1 MIICINLF
9 WKRVIVCVLQKSVVW
24 KKKEDMRINVHDTF
38 LEEPPLGK
46 LIVKRLKTKW
56 VKSLLEQVNQIAL
69 VR

>member
-9 WKRVIVCVLQKSVVW
+9 WKRVIVCVLQRYVLW
-24 KKKEDMRINVHDTF
+24 KKKEDMRINVHGAF